1 VGSSLGGAH
10 REDDHESTDGR
21 DFAHQVHRRGQRWTK
36 WFPYKPGPRRY
47 IYGLGTRRRIKNTFK
62 ASATIE
68 EIMEVLKLGVVQGVQ
83 TSNVGVTLLT
93 EELERNAAA

>member
-10 REDDHESTDGR
+10 CEDDHESTDGR

-62 ASATIE
+62 AGATIE